1 MDESVRLLISGA
13 ERATWADHMGSQRE
27 LSLRLEVLLMYPI
40 LMVVRVGEEW
50 LAILMA

>member
-1 MDESVRLLISGA
+1 MGLSIWGV
-13 ERATWADHMGSQRE
+13 ERATWADHMGSQRERE